1 MKTRRK
7 RKLVLLF
14 ATGLTLSGLL
24 FCENTQVNAASDNV
38 PQTITTNNA
47 AKTWVTVSQGK
58 LVAQYDGQ
66 WKEGQGYHRTNVI
79 KINRK
84 SGPTRREDYIFCI
97 DWGKESPSNKT
108 LARQYQ
114 ANPAIQW
121 LVTDFS
127 KGHHKSFESIDGVD
141 NNDYDLADYWL
152 YQTVIHMI
160 ASPDEKSPVDGNK
173 PDANLDK
180 FDPKIKSQ
188 VLRLKAE
195 AEKHKSDSSSEI
207 VLNSANLAFDPSSLD
222 IGSGDLHGDKYEK
235 GFTTKSNNMHD
246 IQVHAKDSKYEKYLT
261 GTRKNGSKIDLQ
273 NVNDGDNL
281 KVSVPYADA
290 GKDGFSFQ
298 VKATGHWN
306 KQAKVAWVYWDGNP
320 DTQKVTKSVVKAT
333 TVPMNADTLMTV
345 KVKPS
350 FGKLT
355 FVKKGTGNDNTDVLE
370 GTQFELT
377 SSDGF
382 SQKQTAGKDGRV
394 TFDNLPLGKK
404 YHLKEI
410 KQPNKDYNGTY
421 DRDIT
426 ELTGNNP
433 QREVDL
439 GTLYNTKRYANFEL
453 NKKNISGNGITGA
466 QFVLIKKTWGSNFD
480 HVSIEDAKKQ
490 ALREVNG
497 ELVDGHA
504 DKSPYVA
511 TTNDQGK
518 AYFNQVLLDDDFH
531 DYYAVE
537 IKSPN
542 GYALGTTPI
551 KLEKVGRTSPSVV
564 KGEMTDTVQP
574 IPTTGSETL
583 LLEAVTVTTIVTIVV
598 GYGYHESKKER

>member
-1 MKTRRK
+1 MKTRK
-7 RKLVLLF
+7 RRLVLLV
-14 ATGLTLSGLL
+14 AAGLTLGGLAFCGNGQAYAAATNAPQSIRVGNSG
-24 FCENTQVNAASDNV
+24 D
-38 PQTITTNNA
+38 
-47 AKTWVTVSQGK
+47 KWVTVSQGK
-58 LVAQYDGQ
+58 IRSNIRGDADNANSGLHRCNIIKQDGKTGRDAYVFCIDWSKRAPSNRELVAQY
-66 WKEGQGYHRTNVI
+66 
-79 KINRK
+79 
-84 SGPTRREDYIFCI
+84 
-97 DWGKESPSNKT
+97 
-108 LARQYQ
+108 Q
-114 ANPAIQW
+114 ANGAVQW
-121 LVTDFS
+121 LVTDFT
-127 KGHHKSFESIDGVD
+127 KGHNKSFESIDGVD
-141 NNDYDLADYWL
+141 KDDYDLADYWL
-152 YQTVIHMI
+152 YQIVIHMV
-160 ASPDEKSPVDGNK
+160 ASPNATYNGDKA
-173 PDANLDK
+173 DAYMDQ
-180 FDPKIKSQ
+180 FDPGIRNKIY
-188 VLRLKAE
+188 RLKAE
-195 AEKHKSDSSSEI
+195 ALKHKNDSSSEI
-207 VLNSANLAFDPSSLD
+207 VLNSASLNFDPSSLNL
-222 IGSGDLHGDKYEK
+222 GSGDLHGDNYEK

-246 IQVHAKDSKYEKYLT
+246 IQVHAKDSKYEKYLS

-281 KVSVPYADA
+281 KVSVPYKDA

-306 KQAKVAWVYWDGNP
+306 KEARVAWIYGAGSEV
-320 DTQKVTKSVVKAT
+320 QQVAKSTVKAS
-333 TVPMNADTLMTV
+333 TVPMNAETLMTV
-345 KVKPS
+345 NVKPS
-350 FGKLT
+350 LGRLT
-355 FVKKGTGNDNTDVLE
+355 FIKKGTGNDNKDVLE

-382 SQKQTAGKDGRV
+382 SQKQTAGQDGRV

-404 YHLKEI
+404 YHLKEV
-410 KQPNKDYNGTY
+410 KQPNKNYNGNY

-433 QREVDL
+433 QRDVDL
-439 GTLYNTKRYANFEL
+439 GTLYNTKLYANFEL
-453 NKKNISGNGITGA
+453 DKKNVSGSGIAGA
-466 QFVLIKKTWGSNFD
+466 QFVLIKKTWGANFD
-480 HVSIEDAKKQ
+480 YVSIEDAKKQ

-504 DKSPYVA
+504 DKSPYIA

-542 GYALGTTPI
+542 GYALGTKPI
-551 KLEKVGRTSPSVV
+551 KLEKVGRTSPNVV

-583 LLEAVTVTTIVTIVV
+583 LLEAVTVTTIVTLVV

>member
-1 MKTRRK
+1 MKTRK
-7 RKLVLLF
+7 RRLVLLV
-14 ATGLTLSGLL
+14 AAGLTLGGLAFCGNGQAYAAATNAPQSIRVGNSG
-24 FCENTQVNAASDNV
+24 D
-38 PQTITTNNA
+38 
-47 AKTWVTVSQGK
+47 KWVTVSQGK
-58 LVAQYDGQ
+58 IRSNIRGDADNANSGFHRCNIIKQDGKTGRDAYVFCIDWSKRAPSNRELVAQY
-66 WKEGQGYHRTNVI
+66 
-79 KINRK
+79 
-84 SGPTRREDYIFCI
+84 
-97 DWGKESPSNKT
+97 
-108 LARQYQ
+108 Q
-114 ANPAIQW
+114 ANGAVQW
-121 LVTDFS
+121 LVTDFT
-127 KGHHKSFESIDGVD
+127 KGHNKSFESIDGVD
-141 NNDYDLADYWL
+141 KDDYDLADYWL
-152 YQTVIHMI
+152 YQIVIHMV
-160 ASPDEKSPVDGNK
+160 ASPNATYNGDKA
-173 PDANLDK
+173 DAYMDQ
-180 FDPKIKSQ
+180 FDPGIRNKIY
-188 VLRLKAE
+188 RLKAE
-195 AEKHKSDSSSEI
+195 ALKHKNDSSSEI
-207 VLNSANLAFDPSSLD
+207 VLNSASLNFDPSSLNL
-222 IGSGDLHGDKYEK
+222 GSGDLHGDNYEK

-246 IQVHAKDSKYEKYLT
+246 IQVHAKDSKYEKYLS

-281 KVSVPYADA
+281 KVSVPYKDA

-306 KQAKVAWVYWDGNP
+306 KEARVAWIYGAGSEV
-320 DTQKVTKSVVKAT
+320 QQVAKSTVKAS
-333 TVPMNADTLMTV
+333 TVPMNAETLMTV
-345 KVKPS
+345 NVKTS
-350 FGKLT
+350 LGRLT
-355 FVKKGTGNDNTDVLE
+355 FIKKGTGNDNKDVLE

-382 SQKQTAGKDGRV
+382 SQKQTAGQDGRV

-404 YHLKEI
+404 YHLKEV
-410 KQPNKDYNGTY
+410 KQPNKNYNGNY

-433 QREVDL
+433 QRDVDL

-453 NKKNISGNGITGA
+453 DKKNVSGSGIAGA
-466 QFVLIKKTWGSNFD
+466 QFVLIKKTWGANFD
-480 HVSIEDAKKQ
+480 YVSIEDAKKQ

-504 DKSPYVA
+504 DKSPYIA

-542 GYALGTTPI
+542 GYALGTKPI
-551 KLEKVGRTSPSVV
+551 KLEKVGRTSPNVV

-583 LLEAVTVTTIVTIVV
+583 LLEAVTVTTIVTLVV

>member
-1 MKTRRK
+1 MKTRK
-7 RKLVLLF
+7 RRLVLLV
-14 ATGLTLSGLL
+14 AAGLTLGGLAFCGNGQAYAAATNAPQSIRVGNSG
-24 FCENTQVNAASDNV
+24 D
-38 PQTITTNNA
+38 
-47 AKTWVTVSQGK
+47 KWVTVSQGK
-58 LVAQYDGQ
+58 IRSNIRGDADNANSGFHRCNIIKQDGKTGRDAYVFCIDWSKRAPSNRELVAQY
-66 WKEGQGYHRTNVI
+66 
-79 KINRK
+79 
-84 SGPTRREDYIFCI
+84 
-97 DWGKESPSNKT
+97 
-108 LARQYQ
+108 Q
-114 ANPAIQW
+114 ANGAVQW
-121 LVTDFS
+121 LVTDFT
-127 KGHHKSFESIDGVD
+127 KGHNKSFESIDGVD
-141 NNDYDLADYWL
+141 KDDYDLADYWL
-152 YQTVIHMI
+152 YQIVIHMV
-160 ASPDEKSPVDGNK
+160 ASPNATYNGDKA
-173 PDANLDK
+173 DAYMDQ
-180 FDPKIKSQ
+180 FDPGIRNKIY
-188 VLRLKAE
+188 RLKAE
-195 AEKHKSDSSSEI
+195 ALKHKNDSSSEI
-207 VLNSANLAFDPSSLD
+207 VLNSASLNFDPSSLNL
-222 IGSGDLHGDKYEK
+222 GSGDLHGDNYEK

-246 IQVHAKDSKYEKYLT
+246 IQVHAKDSKYEKYLS

-281 KVSVPYADA
+281 KVSVPYKDA

-306 KQAKVAWVYWDGNP
+306 KEARVAWIYGAGSEV
-320 DTQKVTKSVVKAT
+320 QQVAKSTVKAS
-333 TVPMNADTLMTV
+333 TVPMNAETLMTV
-345 KVKPS
+345 NVKPS
-350 FGKLT
+350 LGRLT
-355 FVKKGTGNDNTDVLE
+355 FVKKGTGNDNKDVLE

-564 KGEMTDTVQP
+564 RGEMTDTVQP
-574 IPTTGSETL
+574 IPTTGSNALVIEAI
-583 LLEAVTVTTIVTIVV
+583 AVTIIVTIVV
-598 GYGYHESKKER
+598 GYGYYESKKAK

>member
-1 MKTRRK
+1 MKTRK
-7 RKLVLLF
+7 RRLVLLV
-14 ATGLTLSGLL
+14 AAGLTLGGLAFCGNGQAYAAATNAPQSIRVGNSG
-24 FCENTQVNAASDNV
+24 D
-38 PQTITTNNA
+38 
-47 AKTWVTVSQGK
+47 KWVTVSQGK
-58 LVAQYDGQ
+58 IRSNIRGDADNANSGFHRCNIIKQDGKTGRDAYVFCIDWSKRAPSNRELVAQY
-66 WKEGQGYHRTNVI
+66 
-79 KINRK
+79 
-84 SGPTRREDYIFCI
+84 
-97 DWGKESPSNKT
+97 
-108 LARQYQ
+108 Q
-114 ANPAIQW
+114 ANGAVQW
-121 LVTDFS
+121 LVTDFT
-127 KGHHKSFESIDGVD
+127 KGHNKSFESIDGVD
-141 NNDYDLADYWL
+141 KDDYDLADYWL
-152 YQTVIHMI
+152 YQIVIHMV
-160 ASPDEKSPVDGNK
+160 ASPNATYNGDKA
-173 PDANLDK
+173 DAYMDQ
-180 FDPKIKSQ
+180 FDPGIRNKIY
-188 VLRLKAE
+188 RLKAE
-195 AEKHKSDSSSEI
+195 ALKHKNDSSSEI
-207 VLNSANLAFDPSSLD
+207 VLNSASLNFDPSSLNL
-222 IGSGDLHGDKYEK
+222 GSGDLHGDNYEK

-246 IQVHAKDSKYEKYLT
+246 IQVHAKDSKYEKYLS

-281 KVSVPYADA
+281 KVSVPYKDA

-306 KQAKVAWVYWDGNP
+306 KEARVAWIYGAGSEV
-320 DTQKVTKSVVKAT
+320 QQVAKSTVKAS
-333 TVPMNADTLMTV
+333 TVPMNAETLMTV
-345 KVKPS
+345 NVKPS
-350 FGKLT
+350 LGRLT
-355 FVKKGTGNDNTDVLE
+355 FIKKGTGNDNKDVLE

-382 SQKQTAGKDGRV
+382 SQKQTAGQDGRV

-404 YHLKEI
+404 YHLKEV
-410 KQPNKDYNGTY
+410 KQPNKNYNGNY

-433 QREVDL
+433 QRDVDL

-453 NKKNISGNGITGA
+453 DKKNVSGSGIAGA
-466 QFVLIKKTWGSNFD
+466 QFVLIKKTWGANFD
-480 HVSIEDAKKQ
+480 YVSIEDAKKQ

-504 DKSPYVA
+504 DKSPYIA

-542 GYALGTTPI
+542 GYALGTKPI
-551 KLEKVGRTSPSVV
+551 KLEKVGRTSPNVV

-583 LLEAVTVTTIVTIVV
+583 LLEAVTVTTIVTLVV